1 MTGCVWLTDT
11 SELVRILKD
20 KGVSRV
26 ALQFPEGLKRQ
37 SAGIARSLKDAGFFV
52 VISGDPC
59 YGACDLATGLLD
71 QVDVLVHFGHSP
83 LDNNPRVLYEPFRRD
98 FDLDALELAIPY
110 ITGKETGIV
119 TTVQHT
125 HLVPAVEEFFSG
137 RNIVCRA
144 YQGTGRTPL
153 RGQILG
159 CSYSSA
165 RMCPGDPILF
175 IGTGSFHPL
184 GVALATGKK
193 VIALDPYRRT
203 IEIISTDRFLRRRF
217 ALIEKARHA
226 KNFGIIVS
234 RKSGQRR
241 QALAERLA
249 GLRREAII
257 IAMEEVTPDELLNLG
272 FSAYVN
278 TACPRLAYDDQ
289 SRFPVPVLTPVE
301 FEILCGILKF
311 EDYTIDEIM

>member
-1 MTGCVWLTDT
+1 MWLTDT
-11 SELVRILKD
+11 SELVQILKD

-37 SAGIARSLKDAGFFV
+37 SAEIAQVLKDAGFFV
-52 VISGDPC
+52 IISGNPC

-71 QVDVLVHFGHSP
+71 QVDVLVHYGHSP
-83 LDNNPRVLYEPFRRD
+83 LDTNPRVLFEPYRQD
-98 FDLDALELAIPY
+98 FDLGSLELAIPY
-110 ITGKETGIV
+110 ITGKKTGIV

-125 HLVPAVEEFFSG
+125 HMIPAIEEFFAR

-144 YQGTGRTPL
+144 YVGTARTPFP
-153 RGQILG
+153 GQVLG
-159 CSYSSA
+159 CSYEAA
-165 RMCPGDPILF
+165 RKCPGDEILF

-184 GVALATGKK
+184 GVALATRKK
-193 VIALDPYRRT
+193 VIALDPYCLN
-203 IEIISTDRFLRRRF
+203 IEVISTDRFLRRRF
-217 ALIEKARHA
+217 ALIEKARYA
-226 KNFGIIVS
+226 KNFGIILS
-234 RKSGQRR
+234 SKSGQRR
-241 QALAERLA
+241 QDLAERLS
-249 GLRREAII
+249 GLKREAII
-257 IAMEEVTPDELLNLG
+257 VAMEEVNPDELLNMG

-311 EDYTIDEIM
+311 EDYKIDEIM